1 MDIKNS
7 PVKKQKFPMIDH
19 GIDIIGDEWEDEDDW
34 ASNEINTDALRAEED
49 WEKKEYEKRNDPE
62 HPYCTNWPVNKK
74 KEKENENV

>member
-49 WEKKEYEKRNDPE
+49 WKD
-62 HPYCTNWPVNKK
+62 
-74 KEKENENV
+74 EKERKK